1 MTTKLDSPPPG
12 SVRPRR
18 GLYSHD
24 DHSSRLV
31 TARCRKEIYTA
42 ELKQCL
48 TGRPDARFIWLC
60 NFEVENE
67 WAHNYV
73 GLPVPR
79 LSTTTSTIQRMEELG
94 ALIAEPIDYLLLGKR
109 LDEEYRRYV
118 ERLGLGL
125 PTELVVQAGV
135 PDARTSQSVLGSPK
149 LLRQLSELAEQGT
162 FLMPMGASAEEQK
175 IANATGLQMAVP
187 DADTFQRVNSKIYS
201 RRLVEELGLR
211 AIPGYACETVAEL
224 RDALGDGPSK
234 DQPVIVKD
242 AFGVSGKGLVVLDN
256 PTKAQR
262 LLRMVDQRARRTGI
276 EALHVVV
283 ERFLAKRFDLNYQL
297 TIDRDGGV
305 RFAFVKEALTVGG
318 VHKGHIMPPA
328 LTATQYQEI
337 AEGAER
343 IGARLY
349 ADGFFG
355 VVGVDALLGADDLVY
370 PVLEIN
376 ARLNMSSYQ
385 GRVTERFLWP
395 GHVALAKHYPLRLS
409 RPVSFDEVHKALGAL
424 AVAPEGGTGLVIT
437 CFGTVNAQAATS
449 TSFDG
454 RLYAILF
461 AADRTALADLDARV
475 TDSLSVLETMRGKS

>member
-1 MTTKLDSPPPG
+1 MSE
-12 SVRPRR
+12 SV
-18 GLYSHD
+18 
-24 DHSSRLV
+24 
-31 TARCRKEIYTA
+31 YTA
-42 ELKQCL
+42 ELKQSL
-48 TGRPDARFIWLC
+48 TGRPDARFVWLC

-67 WAHNYV
+67 WARNYV

-79 LSTTTSTIQRMEELG
+79 LSTTTSTVQRMEELG
-94 ALIAEPIDYLLLGKR
+94 ALIAEPIDYLLLGKG

-125 PTELVVQAGV
+125 PTELVAQEGV

-149 LLRQLSELAEQGT
+149 LLRQLSELAEQGA

-175 IANATGLQMAVP
+175 ITDATGLRMAVP
-187 DADTFQRVNSKIYS
+187 DADTFERVNSKIYS

-211 AIPGYACETVAEL
+211 TISGYACETVEEL

-234 DQPVIVKD
+234 EQPVIVKD
-242 AFGVSGKGLVVLDN
+242 AFGVSGKGLVVLDS

-262 LLRMVDQRARRTGI
+262 LQRMVDQRARRTGI

-297 TIDRDGGV
+297 TIDRGGGV

-385 GRVTERFLWP
+385 GRVTERFLRP
-395 GHVALAKHYPLRLS
+395 GHAALAKHYPLRLS
-409 RPVSFDEVHKALGAL
+409 RPVSFDEVHKALGGL

-449 TSFDG
+449 TPFDG

-461 AADRTALADLDARV
+461 AADRTALTELDVRV
-475 TDSLSVLETMRGKS
+475 TNALGVLDTMEGKS